1 MTIILTSDQKQ
12 SSKYYTP
19 NEISIHNSSED
30 IWVSYL
36 GKVYNLTKLIKDHKN
51 DPLIK
56 PILASAGKDISHWF
70 DGETGDIRT
79 HIDPKTGI
87 KQYYTPHGRFIHI
100 PPNNPSGNW
109 AMDFGKCW
117 WKNPV
122 YELGVL
128 SKKTRNIRI
137 VNTLTS
143 KENIIE
149 VCAEETLDQILERYL
164 PYNSH
169 AGSYT
174 WKYNG
179 KPLDM
184 ASTLE
189 DNGLLDDEE
198 DLDGLCM
205 DPEQWLPAIHLYF
218 NDDLTEA

>member
-1 MTIILTSDQKQ
+1 MTIILNASQKQ

-19 NEISIHNSSED
+19 NEVAIHNATAD

-36 GKVYNLTKLIKDHKN
+36 GKVYNLTKLVQEN
-51 DPLIK
+51 RENELIK

-70 DGETGDIRT
+70 DSETGDIKT
-79 HIDPKTGI
+79 YVDPETGI

-100 PPNNPSGNW
+100 PPSHPSSNW
-109 AMDFGKCW
+109 AVDFGKVW
-117 WKNPV
+117 WKNPI
-122 YELGVL
+122 YELGIL

-143 KENIIE
+143 KENTIE

-164 PYNSH
+164 PYNFH

-179 KPLDM
+179 KVLDM
-184 ASTLE
+184 SATLE
-189 DNGLLDDEE
+189 DNGVIDDDE
-198 DLDGLCM
+198 DLDSLGM
-205 DPEQWLPAIHLYF
+205 DTEQWLPAIHLYF